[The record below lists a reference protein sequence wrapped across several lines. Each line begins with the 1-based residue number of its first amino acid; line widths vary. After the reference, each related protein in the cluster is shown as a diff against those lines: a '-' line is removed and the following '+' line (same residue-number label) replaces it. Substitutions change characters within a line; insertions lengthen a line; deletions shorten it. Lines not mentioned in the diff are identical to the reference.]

1 MALAHNEVQVTWG
14 AGSENS
20 GDVPHDGTQA
30 NTSNTANLADTAF
43 QAQIELKADNT
54 DTPASGDTVDFWL
67 LQTLGDPDGT
77 GSNEFETD
85 EQGTFLA
92 TLDTNADDP
101 AISVVELPI
110 PSVGVQVK
118 AKNQAA
124 FNSTVS
130 ATILE
135 QTG

>member
-1 MALAHNEVQVTWG
+1 MALAHNERQVQWG
-14 AGSENS
+14 GSNS
-20 GDVPHDGTQA
+20 TSVSGGGSATSDIA
-30 NTSNTANLADTAF
+30 NIDDTAF
-43 QAQIELKADNT
+43 QAQIELKADHGG
-54 DTPASGDTVDFWL
+54 TPGSGDTVDIWL

-77 GSNEFETD
+77 GTDEYETD

-92 TLDTNADDP
+92 NLDTNADDP

-110 PSVGVQVK
+110 PSAGVKVK
-118 AKNQAA
+118 AKNNAGE
-124 FNSTVS
+124 SVTVS